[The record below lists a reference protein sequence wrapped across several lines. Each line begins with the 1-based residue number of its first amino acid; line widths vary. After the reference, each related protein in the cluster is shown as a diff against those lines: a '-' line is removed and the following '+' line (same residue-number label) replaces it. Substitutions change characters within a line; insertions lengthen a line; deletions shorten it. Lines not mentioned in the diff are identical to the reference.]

1 MREEE
6 GEEGGARG
14 RGEEED
20 VAGGGKSRG
29 VQPCEGEAAGGEEG
43 GGETGSARR
52 GVLQLKLEAGKSLEG
67 DEFHQGRSTLEEK
80 DKGSAHTS

>member
-29 VQPCEGEAAGGEEG
+29 VQPCEG
-43 GGETGSARR
+43 ARR